1 MWNLLLNAA
10 EAIEGTGTIQVSSK
24 ASEDM
29 VQVTVK
35 DDGCGMSNDTITK
48 IFDPFFTTKSHGTG
62 LGLSVVYRLLESY
75 NGRMNVQSQQGQGST
90 FTVYLKRIDL
100 PGLLP

>member
-1 MWNLLLNAA
+1 
-10 EAIEGTGTIQVSSK
+10 
-24 ASEDM
+24 
-29 VQVTVK
+29 
-35 DDGCGMSNDTITK
+35 MSNDTIAK

-75 NGRMNVQSQQGQGST
+75 NGRMDVQSQQDQGST
-90 FTVYLKRIDL
+90 FTAYLKRIDL